1 MNRSAKL
8 VRSRVVSFCVVARRK
23 LRFLFSRCG
32 PRKSGLWATHSHDAS
47 TAVSSVTS
55 QPLSTI
61 HWQVPVDLPPPT
73 GEIFIDYGSP
83 LITAPNRLIVPVK
96 TGAEQRSG

>member
-1 MNRSAKL
+1 MLSL
-8 VRSRVVSFCVVARRK
+8 GVSCV
-23 LRFLFSRCG
+23 FFSRG
-32 PRKSGLWATHSHDAS
+32 AASQVGLWATHSHDSS

-61 HWQVPVDLPPPT
+61 HWHVPVDLAPPT

-83 LITAPNRLIVPVK
+83 LITAANTLIVPVK
-96 TGAEQRSG
+96 TGAEQLPG